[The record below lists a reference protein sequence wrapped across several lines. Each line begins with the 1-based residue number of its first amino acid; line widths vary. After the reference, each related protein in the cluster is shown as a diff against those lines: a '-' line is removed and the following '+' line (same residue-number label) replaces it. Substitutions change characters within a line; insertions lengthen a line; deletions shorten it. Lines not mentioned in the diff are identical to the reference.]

1 MIYSTIKFY
10 FTVSSVL
17 YMIRDTFKLVYNVS
31 AMILKL
37 CYNVILYVQ
46 VYSIH
51 PFKLVNMT
59 KEGVDIPLL

>member
-31 AMILKL
+31 AMILKKK
-37 CYNVILYVQ
+37 NYVQ

-59 KEGVDIPLL
+59 KESVDIPLL